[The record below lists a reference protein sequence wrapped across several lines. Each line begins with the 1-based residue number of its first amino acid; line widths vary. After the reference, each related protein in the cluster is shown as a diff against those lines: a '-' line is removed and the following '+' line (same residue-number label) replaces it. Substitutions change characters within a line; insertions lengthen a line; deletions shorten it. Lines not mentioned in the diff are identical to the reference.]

1 LANEN
6 QSDPGALFRDLV
18 TQWERNFNA
27 FANQIMGTESFSRAM
42 QGAQKAQLTLQQTV
56 SDVMQRHLTTMNMP
70 TREDVIR
77 ISEKVHE
84 IDRRLARIEMLLE
97 ANAAAAQQTSG
108 ANPSGPRRTKQ
119 PPEDYAQSRG
129 AEGSSHAQSRDAEG
143 SSHAQSR
150 GAEGSSHAQS
160 RGAEGS
166 SHAQSR
172 GAEGSSSGGSGHG

>member
-1 LANEN
+1 MANEN
-6 QSDPGALFRDLV
+6 QADPGAVFRDLV

-97 ANAAAAQQTSG
+97 ASAAAQQTGS

-119 PPEDYAQSRG
+119 PPEDYSQSRG
-129 AEGSSHAQSRDAEG
+129 GQ
-143 SSHAQSR
+143 
-150 GAEGSSHAQS
+150 
-160 RGAEGS
+160 
-166 SHAQSR
+166 
-172 GAEGSSSGGSGHG
+172 GGGGHG